1 MFVGGRR
8 AALGVVLGAAGLLV
22 AIAASGDSPTREP
35 VRVDYRSEGQCPS
48 GAAFFGEVR
57 ARTDKVRSATEG
69 EPARVLRVEV
79 QEGAT
84 DSQGSLVV
92 VGADGAASSVRR
104 VRATTCDDVVR
115 ALALVAAL
123 AIDPEAKTAP
133 RVVPAPSPLPP
144 DAEPPPSATT
154 PGAVVDAGAPE
165 TATSPPPRATA
176 RSAPTAPTNLPEPP
190 EPPARTEVSLGLGVG
205 LEGATVL
212 EARPSPVLVLG
223 LDVARNRLLSPWL
236 ALRLARSFEGEA
248 ATASGTAKLVFSSAA
263 LEGCPLRLR
272 LAEPLALL
280 PCARV
285 AFGFVDAEG
294 AGITTPASALR
305 GWGDVG
311 MHARAALRLAGP
323 VHLDGHVG
331 ARFPLFRDT
340 YFVDAA
346 TTLYEIPRVVL
357 AFGGELRLAF

>member
-1 MFVGGRR
+1 MGRP
-8 AALGVVLGAAGLLV
+8 AILGVVVGAAGAFV
-22 AIAASGDSPTREP
+22 AVAASGDAPTREP

-79 QEGAT
+79 QEGAK

-133 RVVPAPSPLPP
+133 RVAPSPLPQAP
-144 DAEPPPSATT
+144 DAEPPPSATAPAT
-154 PGAVVDAGAPE
+154 AVDAGAPE
-165 TATSPPPRATA
+165 AATSPPPRTTA
-176 RSAPTAPTNLPEPP
+176 RTTPTATPKLPEPP
-190 EPPARTEVSLGLGVG
+190 EPPAKTEISLGLGVG

-223 LDVARNRLLSPWL
+223 FDVARNRLLAPWL

-248 ATASGTAKLVFSSAA
+248 ATAAGTAKLVFSSAA

-272 LAEPLALL
+272 LAEPLALS

-285 AFGFVDAEG
+285 AFGFVEAEG
-294 AGITTPASALR
+294 AGISTPASALR

-311 MHARAALRLAGP
+311 MHARAALHLAGP

-331 ARFPLFRDT
+331 ARVPLFRDT
-340 YFVDAA
+340 YFVDAG
-346 TTLYEIPRVVL
+346 TTLYEIPRVLL
-357 AFGGELRLAF
+357 AFGGELRVAF

>member
-1 MFVGGRR
+1 MGRP
-8 AALGVVLGAAGLLV
+8 AILGVVVGAAGAFV
-22 AIAASGDSPTREP
+22 AVAASGDTPTREP

-79 QEGAT
+79 QEGAK

-133 RVVPAPSPLPP
+133 RVDPSPLPQAP
-144 DAEPPPSATT
+144 DAEPPPSATAPDAAT
-154 PGAVVDAGAPE
+154 ETGASTDAGA
-165 TATSPPPRATA
+165 SPPPRTIA
-176 RSAPTAPTNLPEPP
+176 RNAPTAPPKPLEPP
-190 EPPARTEVSLGLGVG
+190 EPPAKTAVSLGLGLG

-248 ATASGTAKLVFSSAA
+248 ATSAGTAKLVFSSAA

-272 LAEPLALL
+272 LAEPLALS

-285 AFGFVDAEG
+285 AFGFVEAEG

-311 MHARAALRLAGP
+311 MHARAALHLAGP

-357 AFGGELRLAF
+357 AFGGELRVAF